1 MIDLVGQL
9 TNLLLSCMLTVRHHY
24 HCFITKPHF
33 LIFFYFS
40 PIAQLHVAGKAQRWR
55 CRVVARLA
63 RYALEQPENI
73 DDDVDGESNDGDR
86 ESNDDDGDGDY
97 DGDSNVDEGDGDCY
111 SDYDDYHVDE
121 DVDGTLGGMYKPPRA
136 LDVVEV

>member
-1 MIDLVGQL
+1 MPSCSQTRTIRVG
-9 TNLLLSCMLTVRHHY
+9 TT
-24 HCFITKPHF
+24 
-33 LIFFYFS
+33 
-40 PIAQLHVAGKAQRWR
+40 W
-55 CRVVARLA
+55 
-63 RYALEQPENI
+63 
-73 DDDVDGESNDGDR
+73 DVDGESNDGDR

-136 LDVVEV
+136 LDVVEVW